1 MKNVLSPARI
11 GAAFVVAPAVIVLAG
26 GPALAADSVSV
37 SNTETVQAHLDAS
50 GHVRDAR
57 VYEQLALQGHGTVTV
72 SDPVSTRNLRNL
84 DGFGGFDVK
93 GANLVANVSVDG
105 ERRLRAVSDFTKELP
120 LKVTATYTLDGKK
133 VEPGDVVGRSGLLQV
148 HYVVENIT
156 GRDQEVSFDDGTGTK
171 VTRTEK
177 VVIPMVGSLTTVLP
191 STFTD
196 VRSDEAAVAGDG
208 HGGTKMTFTMTLF
221 GPIGSPRAEF
231 GYAAK
236 VTDGVVPAATVSAL
250 PVSPLDSPSFK
261 GGAASYKGGAD
272 TGLELTSGATQI
284 DSNVLKLRD
293 GAAQLL
299 AGLIKLR
306 DGAKDLSAGLSGKAA
321 PGAAKLATG
330 AGALKSGTG
339 KLAKG
344 SQDLAHGATLLD
356 TSLADYQSGLSDLSD
371 GIKAIPSDPGY
382 QRLLTG
388 IASIQ
393 AAIGSPSDP
402 TTLRGGLAA
411 LKSGVTSQLQPGVA
425 ALTAGV
431 TTLKGEIDSSIAHD
445 VPQLKAVAGSAKTAA
460 QTLAVGN
467 GCLNPATGAMNPA
480 ANAECPNL
488 LTALQSAGALV
499 ALFDSAPG
507 TNVGGTV
514 LTEGGLLQKLGA
526 ASAALDGHTPGA
538 HGSSDPGGVLYGLGA
553 VSAGIDGHAPGT
565 HGATDAGGLQ
575 YGLNALIAGTDT
587 HAAGAHGAS
596 DPGGLAYGLGAVH
609 DGVESLVTTIVDS
622 LLGTL
627 GTQDSDPE
635 TTARGAAAA
644 LNAGAHQVAEGA
656 GQLASGA
663 GKLDSGAGQL
673 KSGADQLSAGLGDAA
688 TGSGKLAAGLDTAAG
703 KAPALEDGA
712 SRLSAEGTTKLVDAG
727 KGTAADYG
735 LKYALIEAG
744 AQRAKAEGMAYGAPA
759 GAAGATAYSLEL
771 AGMTGEGSRNVGRG
785 LGAVAVFGLGA
796 GLTVL
801 RRRWL

>member
-26 GPALAADSVSV
+26 GPALAADNVSV

-72 SDPVSTRNLRNL
+72 SDPVSTKNLRNL

-196 VRSDEAAVAGDG
+196 VRSDEAAIAGDG

-250 PVSPLDSPSFK
+250 PVSPLDSPSFR

-306 DGAKDLSAGLSGKAA
+306 DGAKDLNAGLSGKAA
-321 PGAAKLATG
+321 PGAAKLADG

-339 KLAKG
+339 KVASGAGDAK
-344 SQDLAHGATLLD
+344 
-356 TSLADYQSGLSDLSD
+356 
-371 GIKAIPSDPGY
+371 
-382 QRLLTG
+382 
-388 IASIQ
+388 
-393 AAIGSPSDP
+393 
-402 TTLRGGLAA
+402 
-411 LKSGVTSQLQPGVA
+411 
-425 ALTAGV
+425 
-431 TTLKGEIDSSIAHD
+431 
-445 VPQLKAVAGSAKTAA
+445 AGST
-460 QTLAVGN
+460 
-467 GCLNPATGAMNPA
+467 
-480 ANAECPNL
+480 
-488 LTALQSAGALV
+488 
-499 ALFDSAPG
+499 
-507 TNVGGTV
+507 
-514 LTEGGLLQKLGA
+514 
-526 ASAALDGHTPGA
+526 
-538 HGSSDPGGVLYGLGA
+538 
-553 VSAGIDGHAPGT
+553 
-565 HGATDAGGLQ
+565 
-575 YGLNALIAGTDT
+575 
-587 HAAGAHGAS
+587 
-596 DPGGLAYGLGAVH
+596 
-609 DGVESLVTTIVDS
+609 
-622 LLGTL
+622 
-627 GTQDSDPE
+627 
-635 TTARGAAAA
+635 
-644 LNAGAHQVAEGA
+644 
-656 GQLASGA
+656 QLASGA
-663 GKLDSGAGQL
+663 AALSDGIDQITAGVDALPVSLAKDPNFQRLKGALASMKAGIGSPTDMTRSTLLGGLNLLRAGIRSPLGNPLVPKDGKTGCDPLATSGTTVCGAADGIDLIADGLDKASKAGGSIDSLIVAAQGAYSYVHATNPTVL
-673 KSGADQLSAGLGDAA
+673 PWTA
-688 TGSGKLAAGLDTAAG
+688 TGSRRFPARSSMHLPGRATRLRTWSSVSRRMQAPRCPASQTAGSR
-703 KAPALEDGA
+703 
-712 SRLSAEGTTKLVDAG
+712 SRLV
-727 KGTAADYG
+727 
-735 LKYALIEAG
+735 
-744 AQRAKAEGMAYGAPA
+744 PP
-759 GAAGATAYSLEL
+759 
-771 AGMTGEGSRNVGRG
+771 
-785 LGAVAVFGLGA
+785 
-796 GLTVL
+796 
-801 RRRWL
+801 